1 MNCKVVSKPAGTT
14 NLCSGGFRVLFDWL
28 ESKLVG
34 KSEEVGDGE
43 REGQG
48 AGMVGEL
55 EREWPRSA
63 IVGAK
68 SESD

>member
-14 NLCSGGFRVLFDWL
+14 NLCSSGFEVLFDRL

-34 KSEEVGDGE
+34 KSEELGDGE
-43 REGQG
+43 REWQG

-63 IVGAK
+63 NVGAK